1 MKKFATIISL
11 FLSFHFAAQTANSK
25 AVSTSQPPQKTSK
38 YQASQTQNLVNTLL
52 HDTCLNKQFSLVFYI
67 LLDTILPGNPGYPG
81 VGVATPSNITTI
93 LNNVNTV
100 FKPICVSFG
109 NCKTVYIQNYQKGKW
124 RKSIT
129 EPIVTGNYYT
139 ENTINIYLT
148 QNDSLDLG
156 FTNTEKEG
164 YTYAPTPANLANPLK
179 NVIVLEKGQVLQG
192 NGAILIHLLGHF
204 FGLTHTFEEA
214 TSTAS
219 PPATSLELA
228 NGSNCATSGDGFCDT
243 EADPGDLTVG
253 FDANGDVYTH
263 PVDNFMSYYTFRCR
277 FTQQQYNRMAY
288 IILTKRMYLH

>member
-1 MKKFATIISL
+1 MKKFAPIVLL
-11 FLSFHFAAQTANSK
+11 FFALQVPAQSTLKQEVTKPQLPAKTA
-25 AVSTSQPPQKTSK
+25 K
-38 YQASQTQNLVNTLL
+38 YQASQTQNLANTTL

-67 LLDTILPGNPGYPG
+67 LLDTIVPGNPGYPG
-81 VGVATPSNITTI
+81 VGMATPTNIASI
-93 LNNVNTV
+93 VNTVNDV

-109 NCKTVYIQNYQKGKW
+109 NCSTVYIQNFQKGKW

-148 QNDSLDLG
+148 QTDSLDLG

-164 YTYAPTPANLANPLK
+164 YTYPPTPANLANPMK
-179 NVIVLEKGQVLQG
+179 NVIVLEKGQLLQG

-214 TSTAS
+214 TSTTS

-243 EADPGDLTVG
+243 EADPGSQTIG
-253 FDANGDVYTH
+253 SDANGDLYIH
-263 PVDNFMSYYTFRCR
+263 PIDNFMSYYTHRCR
-277 FTQQQYNRMAY
+277 FSQEQYNRMAY